1 MGFNSG
7 FKGLRSIKYDTLRA
21 VAPDRPCSQ
30 PIPLYNEH
38 RLTPEGEVVL
48 TTHPYL
54 AIPLLPLLHLQSML
68 QSDLCLYVYVE

>member
-54 AIPLLPLLHLQSML
+54 AIPLPPLCTYKVCYRAIFAFTFM
-68 QSDLCLYVYVE
+68 